1 MMVNEDLQK
10 GKFCGKGFR
19 YLFIYLTYSLLEVKF
34 PNDPVYPSVGWSV
47 RHNFLTGLKVSLP

>member
-34 PNDPVYPSVGWSV
+34 PNDPVYPSVLPSVVGWSV
-47 RHNFLTGLKVSLP
+47 GVS